1 MMAGCKYILFFF
13 ALIFPLLAV
22 QEEIAFHYEN
32 GMNAYRI
39 GQFDLAVQ
47 EFEVILENNWD
58 FPELYYNLGNAFYRN
73 GNTAGAVWAYESCLK
88 LSPTHTNASYN
99 LKLANLKVKDRVDL
113 PKPPLYLKWYLG
125 IKEQFTPSEW
135 INISLFILLLFSLAA
150 ILCRFL
156 SNSVLYNLRGIV
168 LGVLFVAMFFTVHSI
183 WTKNS
188 VKEGIIYDMKVEVRS
203 EPNSFS
209 TRLFEVHAGLKVSVG
224 QISYEWIAIELLD
237 GKTGWVEEN
246 DIRLIR

>member
-1 MMAGCKYILFFF
+1 MIAGCKYILLLVT
-13 ALIFPLLAV
+13 LIFPLLAV
-22 QEEIAFHYEN
+22 QEEIPFHYEN
-32 GMNAYRI
+32 GMDAYRN
-39 GQFDLAVQ
+39 GQFDLAIQ

-58 FPELYYNLGNAFYRN
+58 SPELYYNLGNAFYRS

-88 LSPTHTNASYN
+88 LSPTHTNARYN

-113 PKPPLYLKWYLG
+113 PEPPLYLKWYLG

-150 ILCRFL
+150 TLCRFL
-156 SNSVLYNLRGIV
+156 SNSVLNNLRGIV
-168 LGVLFVAMFFTVHSI
+168 LSVLFVAMFFTVHSI

-224 QISYEWIAIELLD
+224 QISNEWIAIELLD

-246 DIRLIR
+246 DIRLIW

>member
-1 MMAGCKYILFFF
+1 MIAGCKYIFFLFT
-13 ALIFPLLAV
+13 LIIPLYAV
-22 QEEIAFHYEN
+22 QEEIPLHYEN

-58 FPELYYNLGNAFYRN
+58 SPELYYNLGNAFYRS
-73 GNTAGAVWAYESCLK
+73 GNTAGAIWAYESCLK
-88 LSPTHTNASYN
+88 LSPTHTNARYN

-113 PKPPLYLKWYLG
+113 PEPPLYLKWYLG

-135 INISLFILLLFSLAA
+135 INISLFILLLFTLAA
-150 ILCRFL
+150 TLSRFL
-156 SNSVLYNLRGIV
+156 SNSILVNLRGII
-168 LGVLFVAMFFTVHSI
+168 LNVLFVVIFFTLHSI
-183 WTKNS
+183 LTENS
-188 VKEGIIYDMKVEVRS
+188 VNAGIIYDSKVEVRS

-209 TRLFEVHAGLKVSVG
+209 TRLFEVHAGLKVSIG
-224 QISYEWIAIELLD
+224 QVSDDWIAIELLD
-237 GKTGWVEEN
+237 GKTGWVENN

>member
-1 MMAGCKYILFFF
+1 MIAGCKYRLLLFT
-13 ALIFPLLAV
+13 LIFPLLAV
-22 QEEIAFHYEN
+22 KEEIPLHYEN
-32 GMNAYRI
+32 GMDAYRN

-58 FPELYYNLGNAFYRN
+58 SPELYYNLGNAFYRS

-113 PKPPLYLKWYLG
+113 PEPPLYLKWYLG
-125 IKEQFTPSEW
+125 IKEQFTPSKW

-156 SNSVLYNLRGIV
+156 SNSVLNNLRGIV
-168 LGVLFVAMFFTVHSI
+168 LSVLFVAMFFTFHSI
-183 WTKNS
+183 WMKNS
-188 VKEGIIYDMKVEVRS
+188 VKDGIIYDSKVEVRS

-209 TRLFEVHAGLKVSVG
+209 TRLFEVHAGLKVSIG
-224 QISYEWIAIELLD
+224 QISDNWITIELLD
-237 GKTGWVEEN
+237 GKTGWIEE
-246 DIRLIR
+246 DEIRLIR

>member
-1 MMAGCKYILFFF
+1 MIAGCKYTLLLFT
-13 ALIFPLLAV
+13 LIFPLLAV
-22 QEEIAFHYEN
+22 QEEMLLHYEN
-32 GMNAYRI
+32 GVNAYRI
-39 GQFDLAVQ
+39 GQFNLAVQ

-58 FPELYYNLGNAFYRN
+58 SPELYYNLGNAFYRS

-150 ILCRFL
+150 TLCRFL
-156 SNSVLYNLRGIV
+156 SNSVLINLRGIV
-168 LGVLFVAMFFTVHSI
+168 LSVLFVAMFFTIHSI

-188 VKEGIIYDMKVEVRS
+188 VKDGIIYDSKVEVRS

-209 TRLFEVHAGLKVSVG
+209 TRLFEVHAGLKVSIG
-224 QISYEWIAIELLD
+224 QISDNWITIELLD
-237 GKTGWVEEN
+237 GKTGWIEN
-246 DIRLIR
+246 NQIRVIQ

>member
-88 LSPTHTNASYN
+88 LSPTHTTASYN
-99 LKLANLKVKDRVDL
+99 LK
-113 PKPPLYLKWYLG
+113 
-125 IKEQFTPSEW
+125 
-135 INISLFILLLFSLAA
+135 
-150 ILCRFL
+150 
-156 SNSVLYNLRGIV
+156 
-168 LGVLFVAMFFTVHSI
+168 
-183 WTKNS
+183 
-188 VKEGIIYDMKVEVRS
+188 
-203 EPNSFS
+203 
-209 TRLFEVHAGLKVSVG
+209 
-224 QISYEWIAIELLD
+224 
-237 GKTGWVEEN
+237 
-246 DIRLIR
+246 

>member
-1 MMAGCKYILFFF
+1 MLIGHRLIIL
-13 ALIFPLLAV
+13 ISIITIPIYAV
-22 QEEIAFHYEN
+22 QEQISVHYGI
-32 GMNAYRI
+32 GMDAYKQ
-39 GQFDLAVQ
+39 GQYDLSIQ
-47 EFEVILENNWD
+47 EFESILENNWTS
-58 FPELYYNLGNAFYRN
+58 PQLYYNLGNAFYRS

-156 SNSVLYNLRGIV
+156 SNSVLNNLRGIV
-168 LGVLFVAMFFTVHSI
+168 LSVLFVVMFFTVHSI

-224 QISYEWIAIELLD
+224 QISNEWIAIELLD

-246 DIRLIR
+246 DIRLIW